1 MSNRTTFEI
10 MGSILELSVELNQI
24 TFIDT
29 LETNQRYLIL
39 IEKMLKKIRNG
50 DACGYL
56 VREHIEK
63 IWGYD
68 LDEGLDAH
76 KRCSEPDPED

>member
-1 MSNRTTFEI
+1 MSNKSAFELI
-10 MGSILELSVELNQI
+10 GNILELTVELNNI
-24 TFIDT
+24 TCIDT

-56 VREHIEK
+56 VREYIEK
-63 IWGYD
+63 LWGYD